1 LYYYNSFDDAIA
13 AFKNDEVK
21 AIASDMFQ
29 VIGSL
34 SSEYFI
40 QEQINPACIYYP
52 VFYFIAFSKDVDD
65 QVVSDCQSAID
76 AMKTNGTEFFDL
88 FRGYVPF
95 ATPYM
100 IPGLIQL
107 TTEINPPFNYIASM
121 SGANVTFD
129 GLAVEIITEMQ
140 SNSSFK
146 EAINVSSWA
155 AAYELLQFMPN
166 YALFTTTQT
175 PEREDLFQWVG
186 PISSTTAC
194 FYTTTASGIQIQ
206 TLDEAK
212 ALGTIA
218 TPQGWFSH
226 AFLMENGFQNI
237 LATASTTEEAFNQLM
252 SGEADALLLYET
264 GVKWL
269 CDYTGTPQT
278 DLSKQLEIAYY
289 KDYIAFSL
297 NTPSSIVDE
306 WQSNLDAMKADGRF
320 QTIWNSWYEG
330 VPMP

>member
-1 LYYYNSFDDAIA
+1 MYQRLLIIIFIALTLFTGSCKKDKTTETTTITVSGVDLKPNFFQLDGKIVGIDADIAAQAMQNAGISAEFNMASSPDEAYQAALAGPGQALLTLTYTAERKDLFKWAGPTSKSDYVILAKASSGVGVHISIEASKSIESIAAVEGWPETTILEDMGFNNLYYYNSFDDAIA

-121 SGANVTFD
+121 SGAVVN
-129 GLAVEIITEMQ
+129 L
-140 SNSSFK
+140 
-146 EAINVSSWA
+146 
-155 AAYELLQFMPN
+155 
-166 YALFTTTQT
+166 TT
-175 PEREDLFQWVG
+175 
-186 PISSTTAC
+186 S
-194 FYTTTASGIQIQ
+194 
-206 TLDEAK
+206 
-212 ALGTIA
+212 
-218 TPQGWFSH
+218 
-226 AFLMENGFQNI
+226 
-237 LATASTTEEAFNQLM
+237 
-252 SGEADALLLYET
+252 
-264 GVKWL
+264 
-269 CDYTGTPQT
+269 
-278 DLSKQLEIAYY
+278 LSYY
-289 KDYIAFSL
+289 IVL
-297 NTPSSIVDE
+297 N
-306 WQSNLDAMKADGRF
+306 
-320 QTIWNSWYEG
+320 
-330 VPMP
+330 